1 MKTRVAGES
10 VNKKHQNLD
19 FTNRVLQSQCGAYS
33 QKRVHEEVALYI
45 YQYPI
50 RYLGFT
56 EDENSEFFSTIYES
70 IPKIIKEFT
79 YKGVPFESFIA
90 KVMHTRANSFRKN
103 STRKEVRKAA
113 VRATIEY
120 EENSRDTVFEPAT
133 EYTPLPAYVKGLHI
147 KQGVCQTILARRQI
161 LCLTLIAADEI
172 PEAQLDKLLAMCGC
186 KKSTFTKWTT
196 EILKLKKRKR
206 EQLNLHIQRR
216 NKIYILLM
224 ETKSFL
230 HCCIKPEQK
239 AILEKKIIRYEN
251 RLEQLQKTIGQFS
264 MSPSHKDLSKVT
276 GIPRGTIST
285 TLARS
290 KQLLRKIAETIE
302 E

>member
-1 MKTRVAGES
+1 METSVIEAE
-10 VNKKHQNLD
+10 VNKNLE
-19 FTNRVLQSQCGAYS
+19 FTNRILQSQCGSYS
-33 QKRVHEEVALYI
+33 KKKAHEEVALYI

-50 RYLGFT
+50 RYLGFS

-70 IPKIIKEFT
+70 IPKIIKEFI
-79 YKGVPFESFIA
+79 YKGIPFEHFIA
-90 KVMHTRANSFRKN
+90 KVVHIRANSFRKN
-103 STRKEVRKAA
+103 RKRQEVRKAA
-113 VRATIEY
+113 VRASLEY
-120 EENSRDTVFEPAT
+120 EESTIEAVFDQAI
-133 EYTPLPAYVKGLHI
+133 EYKPLPAYVKGLHI
-147 KQGVCQTILARRQI
+147 KHGMCQTILARRQI

-186 KKSTFTKWTT
+186 EKATFTKWTT
-196 EILKLKKRKR
+196 EILRLKRRKR

-239 AILEKKIIRYEN
+239 AILEKKIIRYED
-251 RLEQLQKTIGQFS
+251 RLQKLQKTIGQFS
-264 MSPSHKDLSKVT
+264 IAPSHKDLSEVT

-290 KQLLRKIAETIE
+290 KQLLRKIEGTMLE